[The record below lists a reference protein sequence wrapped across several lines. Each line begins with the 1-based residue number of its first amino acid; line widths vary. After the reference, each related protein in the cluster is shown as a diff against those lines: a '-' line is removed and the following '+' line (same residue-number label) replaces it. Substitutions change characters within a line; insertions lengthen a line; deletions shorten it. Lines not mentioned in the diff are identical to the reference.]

1 MTFYSVSVTHTLS
14 SESQCIERQRV
25 SAVAIQKSIHI
36 IQKVSLSESEC
47 LVVSA
52 LGRPRAFL
60 NFPLIDISLNLPMS
74 LFFFQFNDHS
84 NLFRSFKD
92 KMKHAVLL

>member
-1 MTFYSVSVTHTLS
+1 MSLPF

-25 SAVAIQKSIHI
+25 SAVAIQKSIHT

-47 LVVSA
+47 VVVSA

-60 NFPLIDISLNLPMS
+60 NFPLIDISLNLLRCRYFSFNLMTIPIFSDIS
-74 LFFFQFNDHS
+74 LRFFIIYRQV
-84 NLFRSFKD
+84 
-92 KMKHAVLL
+92 KHAERV